1 MAFILFFNLRILHP
15 NQEFE
20 IILIRMEIM
29 NRTQL
34 IVMEIR
40 FIIGIDSIIKTL
52 AIIIIVEI
60 RLIII
65 MIIIIEWEVVR
76 IEFMIKFIC
85 LFIKLFIK
93 MATKMAIE
101 LAIIITN

>member
-1 MAFILFFNLRILHP
+1 MAFILSFNLRILHP

-40 FIIGIDSIIKTL
+40 FIGIDSIIKTL
-52 AIIIIVEI
+52 AIMIIVEI

-65 MIIIIEWEVVR
+65 IIIIIEWEVVR

-85 LFIKLFIK
+85 LFIK
-93 MATKMAIE
+93 
-101 LAIIITN
+101 

>member
-1 MAFILFFNLRILHP
+1 MAFILSFNLRILHP

-40 FIIGIDSIIKTL
+40 FIGIDSIIKTL
-52 AIIIIVEI
+52 AIMIIVEI

-65 MIIIIEWEVVR
+65 MIIIIKWGVVR

-85 LFIKLFIK
+85 LFIK
-93 MATKMAIE
+93 
-101 LAIIITN
+101 